1 MGMGN
6 GMNCVNF
13 WGGVIGLCLAV
24 SGVMS
29 AGGMTES
36 MRKGA
41 ASSAEKQGAIQSA
54 TAIRQEKSDHAKL
67 LKEMLAKP
75 ETVLV
80 LARQITASSTKT
92 SLKTR
97 AAIIKPGSK
106 ITIGGNTGL
115 TPSEGTLIADQIG
128 TIGVVAKDGIV
139 KNPYN
144 PLAEHLPLMTPDQIR
159 SFKRFQNADL
169 FATAPESLEQPT
181 PQVLDEQP
189 Q

>member
-1 MGMGN
+1 
-6 GMNCVNF
+6 MNCVNF

-29 AGGMTES
+29 AGGMTEK

-54 TAIRQEKSDHAKL
+54 TAIRQEKSDQAKL
-67 LKEMLAKP
+67 LKDLLAKP

-80 LARQITASSTKT
+80 LARQISSSSTKT

-97 AAIIKPGSK
+97 GSIIKPGSK

-115 TPSEGTLIADQIG
+115 TPAEGTLIADEIG
-128 TIGVVAKDGIV
+128 TIGVVGENGIV
-139 KNPYN
+139 ENPYN
-144 PLAEHLPLMTPDQIR
+144 PLAKHLPMMSPDQIR
-159 SFKRFQNADL
+159 SFKRFQNGDF
-169 FATAPESLEQPT
+169 FATPPESLEQPT
-181 PQVLDEQP
+181 PQVLEDP